1 MTSPPDS
8 PNLGITLLRIALGT
22 MWIAHALLKLFVFT
36 LAGAA
41 QFFTSVGY
49 PGFLARTSLVLWL
62 VRDGAWAL
70 RRSERFAPA
79 PGARA

>member
-1 MTSPPDS
+1 MTSTPHS

-36 LAGAA
+36 LAGSA
-41 QFFTSVGY
+41 QFFTSVSHL
-49 PGFLARTSLVLWL
+49 GFLARTSLVLWL

-70 RRSERFAPA
+70 RRSERFVPA
-79 PGARA
+79 AGAEA